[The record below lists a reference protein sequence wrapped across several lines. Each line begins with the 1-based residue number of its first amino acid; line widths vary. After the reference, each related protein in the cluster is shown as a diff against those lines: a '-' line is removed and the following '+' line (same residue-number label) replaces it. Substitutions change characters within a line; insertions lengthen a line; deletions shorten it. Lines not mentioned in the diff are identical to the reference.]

1 MMYTHLKKECL
12 SLDQWMEEVQT
23 FLTAEDVSWGDADV
37 LEAQL
42 EQSNV
47 RIRTISRSAGS

>member
-1 MMYTHLKKECL
+1 MYTQLKHECQ
-12 SLDQWMEEVQT
+12 SLDKWMEEVQK

-47 RIRTISRSAGS
+47 KS